1 MQTPEKLH
9 ILVAEYNDSDIALLK
24 RIALSC
30 DVECELYFARDGK
43 EALDALAQRAKFE
56 AMPMPDLMLVNIYLP
71 KIDGLEV
78 LRRVKEDERARRIP
92 VVILTMSERQE
103 DMVKAYDCG
112 AVSYLLKPVE
122 PEEFRRLTQTV
133 HDYWQLVR
141 KPSDSGA
148 KRKATGP

>member
-9 ILVAEYNDSDIALLK
+9 ILVAEYNDADIALLK

-30 DVECELYFARDGK
+30 DVECKLYFARDGE

-78 LRRVKEDERARRIP
+78 LRRVKEDEHARRIP
-92 VVILTMSERQE
+92 VIILTMSERQE
-103 DMVKAYDCG
+103 DMVKVYDCG
-112 AVSYLLKPVE
+112 AVSYLLKPVD
-122 PEEFRRLTQTV
+122 PEDFNRLTQTV

-141 KPSDSGA
+141 KPSDLGS
-148 KRKATGP
+148 KRKATGL